1 MRKVSIVVPCFNVA
15 EYLDDCMAC
24 LLGQTIGIDNMEIIL
39 VDDASTD
46 DGGTWGT
53 ITAYEKKYPDIIVA
67 IRLEKNMRQGGARNV
82 GIDYA
87 GGEYLFFC
95 DADDWIAIDAL
106 ELLYDKAK
114 KYDADVVEFGS
125 RKVRDRKSV
134 GVKSD
139 AEGTGSHLEVIG
151 TKEERAK
158 FVYRATDTHTLG
170 CWNKLY
176 RLSMVQE
183 NNIQF
188 IQGVIMEEPSFTL
201 PCKFYINRYYYFD
214 RTLYFYYYNNGSTLH
229 SYLGARKHDNAK
241 VWLGIIANLDER
253 GVLAPYHEELE
264 GLFLGW
270 YLGLNMRIWRGQRCR
285 ISPQELLMW
294 QSTVLKLFPNAV
306 GNKYVNIDSEWAQTI
321 LGVLKINVTEEST
334 EVINQLVEK
343 QVG

>member
-1 MRKVSIVVPCFNVA
+1 MKKVSIVVPCFNVA
-15 EYLDDCMAC
+15 EYIDDCMTC
-24 LLGQTIGIDNMEIIL
+24 LLGQTIGTDNMEIIL

-46 DGGTWGT
+46 GGRTWEK
-53 ITAYEKKYPDIIVA
+53 ITSYEKEYPNAIIA
-67 IRLEKNMRQGGARNV
+67 IHLKENLRQGGARNV
-82 GIDYA
+82 GIEYA

-114 KYDADVVEFGS
+114 KYDADIVEFG
-125 RKVRDRKSV
+125 RRNVRDRKAV

-139 AEGTGSHLEVIG
+139 EEGTGSYLEVIG
-151 TKEERAK
+151 AREERAR
-158 FVYRATDTHTLG
+158 FVYRVTDTHTLG
-170 CWNKLY
+170 CWDKLY
-176 RLSMVQE
+176 RLSMVRE

-188 IQGVIMEEPSFTL
+188 MPGVIMEEPSFTL
-201 PCKFYINRYYYFD
+201 PCKFYINRYYYFN
-214 RTLYFYYYNNGSTLH
+214 RTLYFSYYNNESTLH

-270 YLGLNMRIWRGQRCR
+270 YLGLNMKIWRGQRCR

-294 QSTVLKLFPNAV
+294 QSTTLKLFPNAA
-306 GNKYVNIDSEWAQTI
+306 GNKYVNINSEWAQTI

-334 EVINQLVEK
+334 EVINRLVEK
-343 QVG
+343 QIR